1 LGVYRFLSNDELV
14 AIEQLSFI
22 HYKLNLIFLPAPAY
36 MTGFSDYIC
45 FIKPPMHPRVILESK
60 KLDLTITRLCHQ
72 LIEQH
77 KDFAEAA
84 IIGVQ
89 PRGVFLANRIYE
101 KLTQILKR
109 PEILYGKLD
118 ITFYRDDFRLKSKP
132 MIADETD
139 IKFSVEGRNIVLI
152 DDVLYTG
159 RTIRSALD
167 AILDY
172 GRPADVELLVLIDR
186 RLHRHLPIQAKY
198 VGKVI
203 DSIASEKVVVEW
215 KETDSSDK
223 VWITSDES

>member
-1 LGVYRFLSNDELV
+1 M
-14 AIEQLSFI
+14 Q
-22 HYKLNLIFLPAPAY
+22 
-36 MTGFSDYIC
+36 
-45 FIKPPMHPRVILESK
+45 PRVILESK

-77 KDFAEAA
+77 KDFSEAV

-89 PRGVFLANRIYE
+89 PRGVFLANRIHK
-101 KLTQILKR
+101 KLTQILKKAVI
-109 PEILYGKLD
+109 PYGKLD
-118 ITFYRDDFRLKSKP
+118 ITFYRDDFRLKGKP

-139 IKFSVEGRNIVLI
+139 IEFSLEGKNIILI

-198 VGKVI
+198 VGKII
-203 DSIASEKVVVEW
+203 DSIASEKVIVEW
-215 KETDSSDK
+215 KETDNHDK
-223 VWITSDES
+223 VWITEDEE

>member
-1 LGVYRFLSNDELV
+1 
-14 AIEQLSFI
+14 
-22 HYKLNLIFLPAPAY
+22 
-36 MTGFSDYIC
+36 
-45 FIKPPMHPRVILESK
+45 MHPRVILESK

-77 KDFAEAA
+77 KDFSEA
-84 IIGVQ
+84 ILLGVQ
-89 PRGVFLANRIYE
+89 PRGVFLANRIYR
-101 KLTQILKR
+101 KLTQILKTSDIR
-109 PEILYGKLD
+109 YGKLD
-118 ITFYRDDFRLKSKP
+118 ITFYRDDFRMKGKP
-132 MIADETD
+132 MIAGETD
-139 IKFSVEGRNIVLI
+139 IPFSLEGKNIILI

-203 DSIASEKVVVEW
+203 DSIASEKVIVEW
-215 KETDSSDK
+215 KETENQDK
-223 VWITSDES
+223 VWITEEED